1 MKLFLS
7 FISASLL
14 SLAIVP
20 FANAVDAPAAKAQAQ
35 AVVGQSIV
43 GQSVVSQAV
52 VNEAAININTADV
65 QTLTKLKGI
74 GPKKAEAIVAWREA
88 NGDFKTVDQLL
99 DVKGI
104 GEATLAANRDSIR
117 I

>member
-1 MKLFLS
+1 MKLFFSLV
-7 FISASLL
+7 SASIL

-20 FANAVDAPAAKAQAQ
+20 FANALDANPVPAAKAQVQ
-35 AVVGQSIV
+35 AA
-43 GQSVVSQAV
+43 VSHVV
-52 VNEAAININTADV
+52 VNEDAININTADV

>member
-7 FISASLL
+7 FISAAVL
-14 SLAIVP
+14 SFAIVP
-20 FANAVDAPAAKAQAQ
+20 FASAVDANPVPAAKSQTQ
-35 AVVGQSIV
+35 VVVNPQT
-43 GQSVVSQAV
+43 A

-104 GEATLAANRDSIR
+104 GEATLAANRDNIR

>member
-7 FISASLL
+7 FISAAVL

-20 FANAVDAPAAKAQAQ
+20 FASAVDANSAPAAKAQVQ
-35 AVVGQSIV
+35 AVVN
-43 GQSVVSQAV
+43 QAV

>member
-7 FISASLL
+7 FISASVL
-14 SLAIVP
+14 SLVIVP
-20 FANAVDAPAAKAQAQ
+20 FANAVDANPAPAAKTQVQ
-35 AVVGQSIV
+35 AVVS
-43 GQSVVSQAV
+43 QSVVGQAV

-65 QTLTKLKGI
+65 QTLTKLKGV

>member
-1 MKLFLS
+1 MKLFFSLV
-7 FISASLL
+7 SASIL

-20 FANAVDAPAAKAQAQ
+20 FANALDANPVPAAKAQVQ
-35 AVVGQSIV
+35 T
-43 GQSVVSQAV
+43 VVSHVV
-52 VNEAAININTADV
+52 VNEDAININTADV

>member
-7 FISASLL
+7 FISATVL

-20 FANAVDAPAAKAQAQ
+20 FASAVEATPTNAGQIAAVNQVA
-35 AVVGQSIV
+35 
-43 GQSVVSQAV
+43 

-88 NGDFKTVDQLL
+88 NGNFKTVDQLL

-104 GEATLAANRDSIR
+104 GEATLAANRENIR